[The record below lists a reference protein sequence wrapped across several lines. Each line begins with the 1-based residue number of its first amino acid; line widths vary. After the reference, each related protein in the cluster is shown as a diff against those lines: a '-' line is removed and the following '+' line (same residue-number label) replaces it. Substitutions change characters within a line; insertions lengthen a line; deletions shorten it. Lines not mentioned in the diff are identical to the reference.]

1 MSSVLLTNVSPARL
15 LMLGDAA
22 FASYDSDLALYLYNA
37 ALKAGDQTLD
47 LRLKLRAGLARKPNP
62 RSLTALAGLQALEN
76 VMPVFVGEGLATWG
90 KNLPFMEDQ
99 KFLALLEKHIALAP
113 LPNWHW
119 NLHTV
124 LWAAQS
130 ARDLAGD
137 YVELGV
143 FKGHTT
149 LFAAEYLGFADWS
162 RSWFLYDT
170 FDGVPDDQLD
180 QGWAAKNEMLYRGT
194 FSFEEVHE
202 RFATFPNIEVIKGRV
217 PEILSERCPERI
229 AFLHVDLNN
238 ATAEIAALDLL
249 YDRMPPGGIILFD
262 DYGWSV
268 SRRQHDA
275 ENAWFARRGG
285 QVLALP
291 TGQGLH
297 IKSTA

>member
-22 FASYDSDLALYLYNA
+22 FAAYDPDLALYLYNA
-37 ALKAGDQTLD
+37 ALKAGDPTFEVR
-47 LRLKLRAGLARKPNP
+47 LRLRAGLARKPNP
-62 RSLTALAGLQALEN
+62 RTLTALAGLQALER

-90 KNLPFMEDQ
+90 KTLPFMEDE
-99 KFLALLEKHIALAP
+99 KFLALMDKHIAHAP

-119 NLHTV
+119 NLYTV
-124 LWAAQS
+124 VWAAQS
-130 ARDLAGD
+130 VRGLVGD

-162 RSWFLYDT
+162 RRWFLYDT

-180 QGWAAKNEMLYRGT
+180 PGWAEKNEMVYRGT
-194 FSFEEVHE
+194 FSFEEVRD
-202 RFATFPNIEVIKGRV
+202 RFAVFPNIEVIKGRV
-217 PEILSERCPERI
+217 PEVFEARCPEQI

-238 ATAEIAALDLL
+238 VTAEIAALELL
-249 YDRMPPGGIILFD
+249 YDRIPPGGIILFD
-262 DYGWSV
+262 DYGWAV
-268 SRRQHDA
+268 SRRQFDA

-291 TGQGLH
+291 TGQGLFV
-297 IKSTA
+297 KSAA